1 MVFAGIGSD
10 PFISWFSNWN
20 PNALPEVMTV
30 TSLRRRKRHTVF
42 ARSWRI
48 FSSGDGF
55 MGKKGRGFET
65 GRIAGWV
72 ADRGYQKVLVMI
84 KV

>member
-1 MVFAGIGSD
+1 M
-10 PFISWFSNWN
+10 
-20 PNALPEVMTV
+20 
-30 TSLRRRKRHTVF
+30 F
-42 ARSWRI
+42 ARSWWT
-48 FSSGDGF
+48 FFPGDGF
-55 MGKKGRGFET
+55 MRKKGRGFET